1 MDGVVGC
8 SHADLGLLAPAA
20 MQMQLSRSHNRHAEY
35 TFHSFYETVIK
46 RSPSTRNLRHG
57 HLTSSKSAVLGMKQW
72 HGGSGRSGS
81 AGKSCFYC

>member
-35 TFHSFYETVIK
+35 TFHSFYET
-46 RSPSTRNLRHG
+46 
-57 HLTSSKSAVLGMKQW
+57 
-72 HGGSGRSGS
+72 
-81 AGKSCFYC
+81 Y